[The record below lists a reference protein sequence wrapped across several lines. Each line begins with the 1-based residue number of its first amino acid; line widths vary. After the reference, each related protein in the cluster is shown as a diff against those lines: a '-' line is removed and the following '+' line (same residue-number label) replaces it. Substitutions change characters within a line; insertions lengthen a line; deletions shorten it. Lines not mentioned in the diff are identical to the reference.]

1 MPYHP
6 VKMLMCLLVYWILC
20 LYYFSYIQKKME
32 EEGLFA
38 TYTLQEVLDESDVI
52 ECFTE
57 PGRSPIQGE
66 VLKTGTDLSENGS
79 DAMAGSRA
87 TAKGI
92 VM

>member
-38 TYTLQEVLDESDVI
+38 TYILQEVLDEPDVI
-52 ECFTE
+52 ECFTAQE
-57 PGRSPIQGE
+57 DHRF
-66 VLKTGTDLSENGS
+66 
-79 DAMAGSRA
+79 RA
-87 TAKGI
+87 KF
-92 VM
+92 

>member
-1 MPYHP
+1 
-6 VKMLMCLLVYWILC
+6 MCLLVYWILC

-38 TYTLQEVLDESDVI
+38 TYTLQEVLDEPDVI

-66 VLKTGTDLSENGS
+66 VLKKQEQIYREMK
-79 DAMAGSRA
+79 AMSWLAAGQPTKA
-87 TAKGI
+87 Q
-92 VM
+92 